1 LNSRITQ
8 FPNRVVLGLSR
19 FRRGM
24 TLGVRAALFDEGG
37 RVYLVRHSY
46 TPGWYLPG
54 GGVEPGETFSE
65 ALSREVMEE
74 GGMALDAPAELFG
87 LYINRSISIR
97 DHVALFLCRSWH
109 QAVKLKIPNLE
120 IVEAGFFAP
129 DDLPENSTPATR
141 RRLGEILE
149 GEPLSPDW

>member
-1 LNSRITQ
+1 LASRITQ

-24 TLGVRAALFDEGG
+24 TLGVRAAIFDEGG

-54 GGVEPGETFSE
+54 GGVEPGETFAE
-65 ALSREVMEE
+65 ALAREVMEE
-74 GGMALDAPAELFG
+74 GGMALDGPGELVG

-97 DHVALFLCRSWH
+97 DHVALFLCRDWH
-109 QAVKLKIPNLE
+109 KAVELKIPNLE
-120 IVEAGFFAP
+120 IIDAGFFAP
-129 DDLPENSTPATR
+129 DKLPDNATPATR
-141 RRLGEILE
+141 RRLAEILK
-149 GEPLSPDW
+149 GEPPSPDW